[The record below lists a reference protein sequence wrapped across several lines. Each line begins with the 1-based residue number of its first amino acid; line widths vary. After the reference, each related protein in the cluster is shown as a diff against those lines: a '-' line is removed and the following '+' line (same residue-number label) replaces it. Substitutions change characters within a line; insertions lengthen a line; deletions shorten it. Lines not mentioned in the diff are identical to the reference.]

1 MTTKTAASRRNTK
14 NPPQRPDTSRGA
26 RHTRRERSLAEGWTD
41 MPSSIRILR
50 AFLGATFL
58 FAGAQKLFDPN
69 FLHTGSA
76 TFIGT
81 QLHGFARGTPAGPLL
96 SILNRAPVLA
106 GIGIAL
112 LEIAIGVATLLG
124 VAPLTAALGGIVVS
138 ATLWLSATWH
148 VHPYFLGSDS
158 VYAVAWIALLASL
171 WQMDRARN
179 GGVRGPLEVLDT
191 MDRRQ
196 FLRGGVV
203 AGLSIGVAAAS
214 KALAGPITSTAVG
227 GTQAQGRPAGAT
239 GNPSGSTGASG
250 STGSGH
256 SPSVGGRTITTLD
269 RLPVGKAIGFTAPGV
284 GAAVLVRLATDN
296 VVAYSRICTHAGCLV
311 GYDSSNRI
319 LFCPCHGAEF
329 DPARGAMPI
338 AGPAPTALQMI
349 PVVVDPR
356 SRKVILPAQ

>member
-1 MTTKTAASRRNTK
+1 MTTKIASRRSVKTA
-14 NPPQRPDTSRGA
+14 PRRPDKGRSA
-26 RHTRRERSLAEGWTD
+26 RHARRERSLAQGWSD
-41 MPSSIRILR
+41 MPWAIRILR

-69 FLHTGSA
+69 FLRTGSP
-76 TFIGT
+76 TFIGA
-81 QLHGFARGTPAGPLL
+81 QLHRMTLGTPAGPLL
-96 SILNRAPVLA
+96 SILEKAPVLA

-112 LEIAIGVATLLG
+112 LEIAIGSATLLG
-124 VAPLTAALGGIVVS
+124 VAPLTAALGGIAVS
-138 ATLWLSATWH
+138 VTLLLSATWH

-171 WQMDRARN
+171 WQMERARN
-179 GGVRGPLEVLDT
+179 GRVRGPVETLDA

-203 AGLSIGVAAAS
+203 AGLSLGVAAMS
-214 KALAGPITSTAVG
+214 KALAGPTTSTTIG
-227 GTQAQGRPAGAT
+227 GTQAQG
-239 GNPSGSTGASG
+239 GSTGPSG

-269 RLPVGKAIGFTAPGV
+269 RLPVGKAIGFTAPGI
-284 GAAVLVRLATDN
+284 GAAVLVRLATDK
-296 VVAYSRICTHAGCLV
+296 VVAYSRTCTHAGCLV
-311 GYDSSNRI
+311 GYDPSTRI

-329 DPARGAMPI
+329 DPARGATPI

-349 PVVVDPR
+349 PVVVDPQ